1 MNVMKLYTEGA
12 DQQSQNLE
20 KKSQKLQRLY
30 KNIAISLAFD
40 KNINFTKY
48 QLYQNL
54 LYHIF
59 SKLFDSQD
67 L

>member
-20 KKSQKLQRLY
+20 KKSQKWQRLY
-30 KNIAISLAFD
+30 KHIAISLAFD

-54 LYHIF
+54 LY
-59 SKLFDSQD
+59 SCSV
-67 L
+67 